1 MKTIGI
7 KLADGSFYPIMQEG
21 QPCKKTLGLTTV
33 KDNQTRIVV
42 DLYRSKSNSM
52 EDAEYVILFR
62 LTVLFLIRMEKQ
74 IFRLISVLMKITNFM
89 QN

>member
-7 KLADGSFYPIMQEG
+7 KLADGSFYPVMQEG

-52 EDAEYVILFR
+52 
-62 LTVLFLIRMEKQ
+62 
-74 IFRLISVLMKITNFM
+74 
-89 QN
+89 